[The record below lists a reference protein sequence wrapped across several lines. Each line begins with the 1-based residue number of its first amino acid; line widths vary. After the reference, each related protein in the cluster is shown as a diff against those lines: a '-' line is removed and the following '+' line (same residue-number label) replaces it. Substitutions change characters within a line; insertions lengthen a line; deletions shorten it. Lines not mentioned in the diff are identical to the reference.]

1 MSNSNELREIVIVEF
16 RTPELMSAY
25 EGVGLDTEGLDKV
38 EIIHVV
44 NPLLE
49 EDEKILKPMG
59 WYELEYIN
67 QLREQLA
74 KTTGHETN

>member
-1 MSNSNELREIVIVEF
+1 
-16 RTPELMSAY
+16 
-25 EGVGLDTEGLDKV
+25 
-38 EIIHVV
+38 VV

>member
-1 MSNSNELREIVIVEF
+1 MSNSSELREIVIVEF

-25 EGVGLDTEGLDKV
+25 EGVGLDTEGMDKV
-38 EIIHVV
+38 EVIHVV

-67 QLREQLA
+67 QLREQLT
-74 KTTGHETN
+74 KTTGHEAY

>member
-74 KTTGHETN
+74 KTTGHETT

>member
-1 MSNSNELREIVIVEF
+1 
-16 RTPELMSAY
+16 
-25 EGVGLDTEGLDKV
+25 
-38 EIIHVV
+38 VV

-67 QLREQLA
+67 QLREQLT
-74 KTTGHETN
+74 KTTGHEAY